1 MAAKMAGILETERL
15 ILRTWECED
24 VDVIFEI
31 CSDPQVMLH
40 IGDGKPFEKIAD
52 AEKFLDWTFSNQK
65 THGFS
70 RYAVVERA
78 SGKIIGSCGFA
89 LLNNG
94 EIELG
99 YLFGKDFWGKGF
111 ATEAANA
118 CVKYGFEKLGF
129 TKLVAL
135 TDIDHAETH
144 RVLEK
149 IGFTRRGI
157 EKIHIDDDL
166 VFESKNQSETV

>member
-1 MAAKMAGILETERL
+1 MGKILETERL
-15 ILRTWECED
+15 VLRTWERED
-24 VDVIFEI
+24 VDTIFKI
-31 CSDPQVMLH
+31 CSNADVMLH
-40 IGDGKPFEKIAD
+40 IGDGNRFEKIED
-52 AEKFLDWTFSNQK
+52 AEKFLDWTFSNQI
-65 THGFS
+65 TYGLS
-70 RYAVVERA
+70 RYAVIEKA
-78 SGKIIGSCGFA
+78 SGKIAGSCGFA

-118 CVKYGFEKLGF
+118 CVKYSFEKLGF
-129 TKLVAL
+129 TNLVAL
-135 TDIDHAETH
+135 TDIDYAETH

-157 EKIHIDDDL
+157 EKIHIDEDL
-166 VFESKNQSETV
+166 VFEIKNQSETV